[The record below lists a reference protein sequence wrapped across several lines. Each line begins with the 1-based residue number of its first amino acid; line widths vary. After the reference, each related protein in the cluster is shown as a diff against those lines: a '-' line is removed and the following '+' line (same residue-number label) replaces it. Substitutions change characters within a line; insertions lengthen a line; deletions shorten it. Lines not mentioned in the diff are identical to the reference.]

1 MKIKSDDFDDE
12 NYRNTL
18 TFKSSAKYKPAF
30 YYSKRVTWV
39 LFDEIQMTG
48 ARSHQGLFSI
58 PTMC

>member
-39 LFDEIQMTG
+39 LYDEIQAIG